1 LAEGRIYF
9 AADCAP
15 VALRHAEQ
23 ARGPELVQIYLPIAD
38 MSVNILII
46 LAIGLAVG
54 FISGMFGVGGGF
66 LTTPLLIFV
75 GIPPAVAAATVTC
88 HIAGTTF
95 SAAFAYWRRRALD
108 PSLAAFLLCGGLV
121 GAAFGVWMFNTLRAI
136 GQLDITIGISY
147 VVLLGIVGS
156 LMIVESLQAINRT
169 RHGRPTE
176 LRRPGTH
183 PWFHGLPLKFRFKRS
198 KIYASVIPV
207 LVIGF
212 VVEFISTFIGIGGGF
227 LVVPA
232 LIYLMRVPT
241 SVVIGTSLIL
251 TLVTMAVAIV
261 MHAATNH
268 QVDAVLALVLIVG
281 GVIGAQFGARTG
293 QKTRGEHLRLLL
305 GLLVVAVGARF
316 AFNLVLEPD
325 ELYVVR
331 TLDRE
336 AR

>member
-1 LAEGRIYF
+1 
-9 AADCAP
+9 
-15 VALRHAEQ
+15 
-23 ARGPELVQIYLPIAD
+23 
-38 MSVNILII
+38 
-46 LAIGLAVG
+46 
-54 FISGMFGVGGGF
+54 MFGVGGGF
-66 LTTPLLIFV
+66 LTTPLLIFI

-95 SAAFAYWRRRALD
+95 SARVRL
-108 PSLAAFLLCGGLV
+108 LAAARARSRARHHCCC
-121 GAAFGVWMFNTLRAI
+121 AAAWSAPPCGVWMFNRLRAI

-147 VVLLGIVGS
+147 VVLLGVVGT
-156 LMIVESLQAINRT
+156 LMIVESARAINRA

-176 LRRPGTH
+176 LRRPGSH
-183 PWFHGLPLKFRFKRS
+183 AWFHGLPLKFRFKRS
-198 KIYASVIPV
+198 KIYGSIIPV

-212 VVEFISTFIGIGGGF
+212 LVEFISTFIGIGGGF

-232 LIYLMRVPT
+232 LIYIMRVPT

-268 QVDAVLALVLIVG
+268 QVDAVLALILIVG

-305 GLLVVAVGARF
+305 GLLVVAVGVRF

-325 ELYVVR
+325 DLYVVR
-331 TLDRE
+331 TAGEGTMNAPLASSLLALLPRCAPR
-336 AR
+336 ARRPRRSG

>member
-1 LAEGRIYF
+1 M
-9 AADCAP
+9 
-15 VALRHAEQ
+15 
-23 ARGPELVQIYLPIAD
+23 QIYLPIAELP
-38 MSVNILII
+38 VNIFVI

-66 LTTPLLIFV
+66 LTTPLLIFI
-75 GIPPAVAAATVTC
+75 GISPAVAAATVTC

-108 PSLAAFLLCGGLV
+108 PALAALLLCGGLI
-121 GAAFGVWMFNTLRAI
+121 GAACGVWMFNKLRAI
-136 GQLDITIGISY
+136 GQLDITIGLSY
-147 VVLLGIVGS
+147 VVLLGVVGT
-156 LMIVESLQAINRT
+156 LMVVESARAISRA

-176 LRRPGTH
+176 LRRPGSH
-183 PWFHGLPLKFRFKRS
+183 AWFHGLPLKFRFKRS
-198 KIYASVIPV
+198 KIYGSIIPV

-212 VVEFISTFIGIGGGF
+212 VVEFVSTFIGIGGGF

-232 LIYLMRVPT
+232 LIYIMRVPT

-251 TLVTMAVAIV
+251 TLVTMLLAIV

-268 QVDAVLALVLIVG
+268 LVDAVLAMILIIG

-305 GLLVVAVGARF
+305 GLLVIAVGIRF
-316 AFNLVLEPD
+316 ASNLVLEPD
-325 ELYVVR
+325 DLYAVR
-331 TLDRE
+331 SLGTSR
-336 AR
+336 

>member
-1 LAEGRIYF
+1 
-9 AADCAP
+9 
-15 VALRHAEQ
+15 
-23 ARGPELVQIYLPIAD
+23 VQIYLPIAELP
-38 MSVNILII
+38 VNIFVI

-108 PSLAAFLLCGGLV
+108 PALALLLICGGLV
-121 GAAFGVWMFNTLRAI
+121 GAACGVWMFNKLRAI
-136 GQLDITIGISY
+136 GQLDITIGLSY
-147 VVLLGIVGS
+147 VILLGIVGT
-156 LMIVESLQAINRT
+156 LMSVESARAISRA

-176 LRRPGTH
+176 LRRPGSH
-183 PWFHGLPLKFRFKRS
+183 AWFHGLPLKFRFKRS
-198 KIYASVIPV
+198 KIYGSIIPV

-212 VVEFISTFIGIGGGF
+212 VVEFVSTFIGIGGGF
-227 LVVPA
+227 LTVPA

-251 TLVTMAVAIV
+251 TLVTMVVAIV

-268 QVDAVLALVLIVG
+268 LVDAVLAIILIAG

-293 QKTRGEHLRLLL
+293 QRTRSEHLRLLL
-305 GLLVVAVGARF
+305 GLMVIAVGIRF
-316 AFNLVLEPD
+316 ASNLVLEPD
-325 ELYVVR
+325 DVYAVR
-331 TLDRE
+331 SFGATR
-336 AR
+336 

>member
-1 LAEGRIYF
+1 
-9 AADCAP
+9 
-15 VALRHAEQ
+15 
-23 ARGPELVQIYLPIAD
+23 VQIYLPIAD
-38 MSVNILII
+38 LSVNILVI
-46 LAIGLAVG
+46 LAIGLAIG

-75 GIPPAVAAATVTC
+75 GIPSAVAAATVTC

-95 SAAFAYWRRRALD
+95 SAAFSFWRRRALD
-108 PSLAAFLLCGGLV
+108 PALAVLLLCGGLV
-121 GAAFGVWMFNTLRAI
+121 GSALGVWMFNRLRTL

-147 VVLLGIVGS
+147 VILLGVVGT
-156 LMIVESLQAINRT
+156 LMIVESVQAINRV

-176 LRRPGTH
+176 LRRPGSH
-183 PWFHGLPLKFRFKRS
+183 AWFHGLPLKFRFKRS
-198 KIYASVIPV
+198 KIYGSIIPV
-207 LVIGF
+207 LAIGF
-212 VVEFISTFIGIGGGF
+212 VVQFISTFIGIGGGF

-232 LIYLMRVPT
+232 LIYIMRVPT
-241 SVVIGTSLIL
+241 SLVIGTSLML

-305 GLLVVAVGARF
+305 GLLVIAVGVRF
-316 AFNLVLEPD
+316 AFNLVVEPD
-325 ELYVVR
+325 DFYVVR
-331 TLDRE
+331 PVER
-336 AR
+336 AG